1 MIVKSGLLP
10 SYIAARSGLHFKNIH
25 IRPFVIHKCKKIPRD
40 KMKNRSGAGKSLI
53 VFTVKNVLNYADIG
67 NTFRIVLIIMG
78 KINSV

>member
-1 MIVKSGLLP
+1 
-10 SYIAARSGLHFKNIH
+10 
-25 IRPFVIHKCKKIPRD
+25 
-40 KMKNRSGAGKSLI
+40 MKNRSGAGKSLI